1 MMRDCAQAPANPKI
15 LRGKR
20 ALPKKCHLPEK
31 NPLRRPVPLRKYPL
45 TERRRRQTV
54 TKTETNEAGR
64 AKEDT
69 AHSVNFVS
77 PLFEIAG
84 N

>member
-1 MMRDCAQAPANPKI
+1 LWAKTGP
-15 LRGKR
+15 
-20 ALPKKCHLPEK
+20 PKKCHLSRK
-31 NPLRRPVPLRKYPL
+31 KPLRRSGGIRKYPL
-45 TERRRRQTV
+45 TETATMPDRE
-54 TKTETNEAGR
+54 KTEADEAGR
-64 AKEDT
+64 AKEDR